1 MKTSGTITA
10 GDTWIEFKVFGRNP
24 NNGAQDGPGAFEIAV
39 SGRVTSTIRLYAQ
52 IDGQWVQD
60 SVIAQDGVHPGTV
73 ATTRKYRIGCPV
85 ADYDGETIYIEV
97 AQ

>member
-1 MKTSGTITA
+1 MKSTKTITA
-10 GDTWIEFKVFGRNP
+10 GDDYLDFTVFGRNAVS
-24 NNGAQDGPGAFEIAV
+24 GITDGPGTFEIAV

-85 ADYDGETIYIEV
+85 ADYEGETIYIEV